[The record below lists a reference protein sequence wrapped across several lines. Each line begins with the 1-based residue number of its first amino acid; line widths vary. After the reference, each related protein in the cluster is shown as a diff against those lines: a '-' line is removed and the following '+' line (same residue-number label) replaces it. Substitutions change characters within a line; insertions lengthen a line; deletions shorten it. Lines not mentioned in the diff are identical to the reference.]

1 LRARSVLVRVE
12 PGTPV
17 FADRDD
23 RSRSSRSPAIALRC
37 YASGE
42 AARLSIERDGFE
54 SRTARHFRS
63 VPQPG
68 SALRSER
75 RGRWFKS
82 SHSDHFPRAMRR
94 LSRAL
99 SARRQHWRAA
109 RSYKPGQR
117 TAVDGRDRNPGR
129 RPSNKQ
135 EVDMQAHPP
144 APFCAGRS
152 VRNPRGLI
160 RRDSP
165 VQPRGPQ
172 PIMGSAI
179 RTGWCRRRAVN
190 AVPAGKRFD
199 SVHFPPCGCSSM
211 VEQSVAN
218 AQTSSSI
225 LPGRSTSPRKL
236 IW

>member
-1 LRARSVLVRVE
+1 MWIVTTRVLHGPVTVAAERGGLLIRWLKPNAGSNPAWSSMCLYPNGRGNALRARSVLVRVE

-63 VPQPG
+63 VAQPG

-99 SARRQHWRAA
+99 SARLQHWRAA

-129 RPSNKQ
+129 RPSTNR
-135 EVDMQAHPP
+135 
-144 APFCAGRS
+144 RS
-152 VRNPRGLI
+152 
-160 RRDSP
+160 
-165 VQPRGPQ
+165 
-172 PIMGSAI
+172 
-179 RTGWCRRRAVN
+179 TCRR
-190 AVPAGKRFD
+190 
-199 SVHFPPCGCSSM
+199 
-211 VEQSVAN
+211 
-218 AQTSSSI
+218 I
-225 LPGRSTSPRKL
+225 LLSC
-236 IW
+236 